1 LNLRDGFK
9 RLVKRFKGNIM
20 ELGHTPTGD
29 DAFQT
34 AKRLVRETIP
44 KRKKIITASVLCM
57 VGVSV
62 FTAALAYTT
71 KLIVNDVFV
80 AKDASA
86 AIEVA
91 IIVIFVSFSK
101 SLFHYGNAVLQ
112 NVLNRSISSSYQ
124 KETFENTLRRE
135 ISFFN
140 GKHASDHMA
149 QIRLYG
155 MAAGQAVT
163 VICSR
168 FLTEVLTLVALFVV
182 MFLQDALMTF
192 YSILIIP
199 VIFGLVSF
207 LSRKIR
213 KVAKEEA
220 DLSGQYFAA
229 GSEALAGVRTVKSYN
244 LENKSIEK
252 FNSSVDALEDRIFG
266 ISKVT
271 AATHPIMEFLG
282 GLVLG
287 VFVIYAAWQT
297 INYGKTPGEFTAFI
311 TAFLLA
317 YQPAAKISKLWVELQ
332 KSLTQSFFMF
342 LLIDTKPQV
351 LGLGSKSLKEVGGSV
366 TFSDVSFGYE
376 NDDVSINKVSFNL
389 SPGEK
394 VAIVGKSG
402 AGKSTLIDLILGF
415 YRPDQGKIEIGSVDI
430 SSILP
435 MDLKSHIAFISQDV
449 FLFDDTIE
457 ENIKDGFSAASKA
470 EINIAVKNAQVDSF
484 VADFPLGLQTIV
496 GANGSNLSGGQKQ
509 RVAIARGLLKKASI
523 YIFDEATSALDLENE
538 REILTALLKTL
549 ENETVIFVSHRPAL
563 FDYVDKVLMLE
574 KGKVVGFDQPSKIDK
589 TSTEFRDLF
598 GVLE

>member
-1 LNLRDGFK
+1 
-9 RLVKRFKGNIM
+9 M
-20 ELGHTPTGD
+20 ESVNTPTGD
-29 DAFQT
+29 DALKT
-34 AKRLVRETIP
+34 AKRLIKETIP
-44 KRKKIITASVLCM
+44 KRKKIITASIVCM

-80 AKDASA
+80 AKDAGA

-112 NVLNRSISSSYQ
+112 TVLNRSISSFYQ
-124 KETFENTLRRE
+124 KEAFQKTLRRE

-163 VICSR
+163 AICSR

-182 MFLQDALMTF
+182 MFLQDTLMTL
-192 YSILIIP
+192 YSIVIIP
-199 VIFGLVSF
+199 IIFGLVSF

-213 KVAKEEA
+213 KVAKEET
-220 DLSGQYFAA
+220 DLSGHYFAA

-244 LENKSIEK
+244 LERKSIEK

-297 INYGKTPGEFTAFI
+297 ITYGKTPGEFTAFI

-317 YQPAAKISKLWVELQ
+317 YQPASKISKLWVELQ

-342 LLIDTKPQV
+342 RLIDTKPKSV
-351 LGLGSKSLKEVGGSV
+351 SCGNKSLQSGNGSV
-366 TFSDVSFGYE
+366 NFSDVSFGYE
-376 NDDVSINKVSFNL
+376 NDEVSINKVSFNL
-389 SPGEK
+389 QPGDK

-402 AGKSTLIDLILGF
+402 AGKSTLVDLILGF
-415 YRPDQGKIEIGSVDI
+415 YSPTDGMIEIGTMDI
-430 SSILP
+430 SSISP
-435 MDLKSHIAFISQDV
+435 MDLKNHIAFISQDV

-457 ENIKDGFSAASKA
+457 ENIKDGFAGASQEEIIAAVTS
-470 EINIAVKNAQVDSF
+470 AQVDGF
-484 VADFPLGLQTIV
+484 AKDFPLGLQTRV

-523 YIFDEATSALDLENE
+523 YIFDEATSALDVENE
-538 REILTALLKTL
+538 REIMTALLKTL
-549 ENETVIFVSHRPAL
+549 KNETVIFVTHRPAL
-563 FDYVDKVLMLE
+563 FEYVDKVLMLE
-574 KGKVVGFDQPSKIDK
+574 KGRIVGFDRPSKIDK
-589 TSTEFRDLF
+589 TSTEFRELF
-598 GVLE
+598 GVIQ

>member
-1 LNLRDGFK
+1 
-9 RLVKRFKGNIM
+9 M
-20 ELGHTPTGD
+20 ESVTTPTGD
-29 DAFQT
+29 DALKT
-34 AKRLVRETIP
+34 AKRLIKETIP
-44 KRKKIITASVLCM
+44 NRKKIITASILCM

-80 AKDASA
+80 AKDAGA

-91 IIVIFVSFSK
+91 IIVIFVSLSK

-112 NVLNRSISSSYQ
+112 TVINRSISSFYQ
-124 KETFENTLRRE
+124 KEAFQKTLRRE

-163 VICSR
+163 AICSR

-182 MFLQDALMTF
+182 MFLQDALMTL
-192 YSILIIP
+192 YSIVIIP
-199 VIFGLVSF
+199 IIFGLVSF

-213 KVAKEEA
+213 KVAKEET
-220 DLSGQYFAA
+220 DLSGHYFAA

-244 LENKSIEK
+244 LERKSIEK

-297 INYGKTPGEFTAFI
+297 ITYGKTPGEFTAFI

-317 YQPAAKISKLWVELQ
+317 YQPASKISKLWVELQ

-342 LLIDTKPQV
+342 RLIDTKPKSV
-351 LGLGSKSLKEVGGSV
+351 SCGNKSLQSGNGSV
-366 TFSDVSFGYE
+366 NFSDVSFGYE
-376 NDDVSINKVSFNL
+376 NDEVSIDKVSFNL
-389 SPGEK
+389 EPGDK

-402 AGKSTLIDLILGF
+402 AGKSTLVDLILGF
-415 YRPDQGKIEIGSVDI
+415 YSPTDGMIEIGSMDI
-430 SSILP
+430 SSISP
-435 MDLKSHIAFISQDV
+435 MNLKNHIAFISQDV

-457 ENIKDGFSAASKA
+457 ENIKDGFASASHE
-470 EINIAVKNAQVDSF
+470 EIIAAVKSAQVDGF
-484 VADFPLGLQTIV
+484 AEDFPLGLQTRV

-509 RVAIARGLLKKASI
+509 RVAIARGLLKRASI
-523 YIFDEATSALDLENE
+523 YIFDEATSALDVENE
-538 REILTALLKTL
+538 REIMTALLETL
-549 ENETVIFVSHRPAL
+549 KNETVIFVTHRPAL
-563 FDYVDKVLMLE
+563 FEYVDKVLMLE
-574 KGKVVGFDQPSKIDK
+574 KGRVVGFDEPSKIDK
-589 TSTEFRDLF
+589 TSTEFRELF
-598 GVLE
+598 GVLQ

>member
-1 LNLRDGFK
+1 
-9 RLVKRFKGNIM
+9 M

-168 FLTEVLTLVALFVV
+168 FLTEVLTLIALFVV

-415 YRPDQGKIEIGSVDI
+415 YRPDKGKIEIGSIDI

-457 ENIKDGFSAASKA
+457 ENIKDGFSNASKA

-509 RVAIARGLLKKASI
+509 RVASARGLLKKASI

-589 TSTEFRDLF
+589 TSTEFRHLF

>member
-1 LNLRDGFK
+1 
-9 RLVKRFKGNIM
+9 M

-34 AKRLVRETIP
+34 AKRLVKETIP

-168 FLTEVLTLVALFVV
+168 FLTEVLTLVALFFV

>member
-1 LNLRDGFK
+1 
-9 RLVKRFKGNIM
+9 M

-168 FLTEVLTLVALFVV
+168 FLTEVLTLIALFFV

-199 VIFGLVSF
+199 LIFGLVSF

-332 KSLTQSFFMF
+332 KSLTQSYFMF
-342 LLIDTKPQV
+342 LLIDTRPQL
-351 LGLGSKSLKEVGGSV
+351 LGMGNKSLKTIGGSV

-415 YRPDQGKIEIGSVDI
+415 YRPDKGKIEIGSIDI

-457 ENIKDGFSAASKA
+457 ENIKDGFSDASKA

>member
-1 LNLRDGFK
+1 
-9 RLVKRFKGNIM
+9 M
-20 ELGHTPTGD
+20 ESVNTPTGD
-29 DAFQT
+29 DALKT
-34 AKRLVRETIP
+34 AKRLIKETIP
-44 KRKKIITASVLCM
+44 KRKKIITASILCM

-80 AKDASA
+80 AKDAGA

-112 NVLNRSISSSYQ
+112 MVLNRSISSFYQ
-124 KETFENTLRRE
+124 KEAFQKTLRRE

-163 VICSR
+163 AICSR

-182 MFLQDALMTF
+182 MFLQDALMTL
-192 YSILIIP
+192 YSIVIIP
-199 VIFGLVSF
+199 IIFGLVSF

-213 KVAKEEA
+213 KVAKEET
-220 DLSGQYFAA
+220 DLSGHYFAA

-244 LENKSIEK
+244 LERKSIEK

-297 INYGKTPGEFTAFI
+297 ITYGKTPGEFTAFI

-317 YQPAAKISKLWVELQ
+317 YQPASKISKLWVELQ
-332 KSLTQSFFMF
+332 TSLTQSFFMF
-342 LLIDTKPQV
+342 RLIDTKPKSV
-351 LGLGSKSLKEVGGSV
+351 SCGNKSLQSGNGSV
-366 TFSDVSFGYE
+366 NFSDVSFGYE
-376 NDDVSINKVSFNL
+376 NDEVSIDKVSFNL
-389 SPGEK
+389 EPGDK

-402 AGKSTLIDLILGF
+402 AGKSTLVDLILGF
-415 YRPDQGKIEIGSVDI
+415 YSPTDGMIEIGSMDI
-430 SSILP
+430 SSISP
-435 MDLKSHIAFISQDV
+435 MNLKNHIAFISQDV

-457 ENIKDGFSAASKA
+457 ENIKDGFASASHE
-470 EINIAVKNAQVDSF
+470 EIIAAVKSAQVDGF
-484 VADFPLGLQTIV
+484 AEDFPLGLQTRV

-509 RVAIARGLLKKASI
+509 RVAIARGLLKRASI
-523 YIFDEATSALDLENE
+523 YIFDEATSALDVENE
-538 REILTALLKTL
+538 REIMTALLETL
-549 ENETVIFVSHRPAL
+549 KNETVIFVTHRPAL
-563 FDYVDKVLMLE
+563 FEYVDKVLMLE
-574 KGKVVGFDQPSKIDK
+574 KGRVVGFDEPSKIDK
-589 TSTEFRDLF
+589 TSTEFRELF
-598 GVLE
+598 GVLQ

>member
-1 LNLRDGFK
+1 
-9 RLVKRFKGNIM
+9 M
-20 ELGHTPTGD
+20 ESVNTPTGD
-29 DAFQT
+29 DALKT
-34 AKRLVRETIP
+34 AKRLIKETIP
-44 KRKKIITASVLCM
+44 KRKKIITASILCM

-80 AKDASA
+80 AKDAGA

-112 NVLNRSISSSYQ
+112 TVLNRSISSFYQ
-124 KETFENTLRRE
+124 KEAFQKTLRRE

-163 VICSR
+163 AICSR
-168 FLTEVLTLVALFVV
+168 FLTEVLTLVALCVV
-182 MFLQDALMTF
+182 MFLQDTLMTL
-192 YSILIIP
+192 YSIVIIP
-199 VIFGLVSF
+199 IIFGLVSF

-213 KVAKEEA
+213 KVAKEET
-220 DLSGQYFAA
+220 DLSGHYFAA

-244 LENKSIEK
+244 LERKSIEK

-297 INYGKTPGEFTAFI
+297 ITYGKTPGEFTAFI

-317 YQPAAKISKLWVELQ
+317 YQPASKISKLWVELQ

-342 LLIDTKPQV
+342 RLIDTKPKSV
-351 LGLGSKSLKEVGGSV
+351 SCGNKSLQSGNGSV
-366 TFSDVSFGYE
+366 NFSDVSFGYE
-376 NDDVSINKVSFNL
+376 NDEVSIDKVSFNL
-389 SPGEK
+389 EPGDK

-402 AGKSTLIDLILGF
+402 AGKSTLVDLILGF
-415 YRPDQGKIEIGSVDI
+415 YSPTDGMIEIGSMDI
-430 SSILP
+430 SSISP
-435 MDLKSHIAFISQDV
+435 MNLKNHIAFISQDV

-457 ENIKDGFSAASKA
+457 ENIKDGFASASHE
-470 EINIAVKNAQVDSF
+470 EIIAAVKSAQVDGF
-484 VADFPLGLQTIV
+484 AEDFPLGLQTRV

-509 RVAIARGLLKKASI
+509 RVAIARGLLKRASI
-523 YIFDEATSALDLENE
+523 YIFDEATSALDVENE
-538 REILTALLKTL
+538 REIMTALLETL
-549 ENETVIFVSHRPAL
+549 KNETVIFVTHRPAL
-563 FDYVDKVLMLE
+563 FEYVDKVLMLE
-574 KGKVVGFDQPSKIDK
+574 KGRVVGFDEPSKIDK
-589 TSTEFRDLF
+589 TSTEFRELF
-598 GVLE
+598 GVLQ

>member
-1 LNLRDGFK
+1 
-9 RLVKRFKGNIM
+9 M
-20 ELGHTPTGD
+20 ESVNTPTGD
-29 DAFQT
+29 DALKT
-34 AKRLVRETIP
+34 AKRLIKETIP
-44 KRKKIITASVLCM
+44 KRKKIITASIVCM

-80 AKDASA
+80 AKDAGA

-112 NVLNRSISSSYQ
+112 TVLNRSISSFYQ
-124 KETFENTLRRE
+124 KEAFQKTLRRE

-163 VICSR
+163 AICSR

-182 MFLQDALMTF
+182 MFLQDALMTL
-192 YSILIIP
+192 YSIVIIP
-199 VIFGLVSF
+199 IIFGLVSF

-213 KVAKEEA
+213 KVAKEET
-220 DLSGQYFAA
+220 DLSGHYFAA

-244 LENKSIEK
+244 LERKSIEK

-297 INYGKTPGEFTAFI
+297 ITYGKTPGEFTAFI

-317 YQPAAKISKLWVELQ
+317 YQPASKISKLWVELQ

-342 LLIDTKPQV
+342 RLIDTKPKSV
-351 LGLGSKSLKEVGGSV
+351 SCGNKSLQSGNGSV
-366 TFSDVSFGYE
+366 NFSDVSFGYE
-376 NDDVSINKVSFNL
+376 NDEVSINKVSFNL
-389 SPGEK
+389 QPGDK

-402 AGKSTLIDLILGF
+402 AGKSTLVDLILGF
-415 YRPDQGKIEIGSVDI
+415 YSPTDGMIEIGTMDI
-430 SSILP
+430 SSISP
-435 MDLKSHIAFISQDV
+435 MDLKNHIAFISQDV

-457 ENIKDGFSAASKA
+457 ENIKDGFAGASQEEIIAAVTS
-470 EINIAVKNAQVDSF
+470 AQVDGF
-484 VADFPLGLQTIV
+484 AKDFPLGLQTRV

-523 YIFDEATSALDLENE
+523 YIFDEATSALDVENE
-538 REILTALLKTL
+538 REIMTALLKTL
-549 ENETVIFVSHRPAL
+549 KNETVIFVTHRPAL
-563 FDYVDKVLMLE
+563 FEYVDKVLMLE
-574 KGKVVGFDQPSKIDK
+574 KGRIVGFDRPSKIDK
-589 TSTEFRDLF
+589 TSTEFRELF
-598 GVLE
+598 GVIQ

>member
-1 LNLRDGFK
+1 
-9 RLVKRFKGNIM
+9 M
-20 ELGHTPTGD
+20 ESVNTPTGD
-29 DAFQT
+29 DALKT
-34 AKRLVRETIP
+34 AKRLIKETIP
-44 KRKKIITASVLCM
+44 KRKKIITASILCM

-80 AKDASA
+80 AKDAEA

-112 NVLNRSISSSYQ
+112 TVLNRSISSFYQ
-124 KETFENTLRRE
+124 KEAFQKTLRRE

-163 VICSR
+163 AICSR

-182 MFLQDALMTF
+182 MFLQDALMTL
-192 YSILIIP
+192 YSIVIIP
-199 VIFGLVSF
+199 IIFGLVSF

-213 KVAKEEA
+213 KVAKEET
-220 DLSGQYFAA
+220 DLSGHYFAA

-244 LENKSIEK
+244 LERKSIEK

-297 INYGKTPGEFTAFI
+297 IAYGKTPGEFTAFI

-317 YQPAAKISKLWVELQ
+317 YQPASKISKLWVELQ

-342 LLIDTKPQV
+342 RLIDTKPKSV
-351 LGLGSKSLKEVGGSV
+351 SCGNKSLQSGNGSV
-366 TFSDVSFGYE
+366 NFSNVSFGYE
-376 NDDVSINKVSFNL
+376 NDEVSIDKVSFNL
-389 SPGEK
+389 EPGDK

-402 AGKSTLIDLILGF
+402 AGKSTLVDLILGF
-415 YRPDQGKIEIGSVDI
+415 YSPTDGMIEIGSMDI
-430 SSILP
+430 SSISP
-435 MDLKSHIAFISQDV
+435 MDLKNHIAFISQDV

-457 ENIKDGFSAASKA
+457 ENIKDGFASASHE
-470 EINIAVKNAQVDSF
+470 EIIAAVKSAQVDGF
-484 VADFPLGLQTIV
+484 AEDFPLGLQTRV

-509 RVAIARGLLKKASI
+509 RVAIARGLLKRASI
-523 YIFDEATSALDLENE
+523 YIFDEATSALDVENE
-538 REILTALLKTL
+538 REIMTALLETL
-549 ENETVIFVSHRPAL
+549 KNETVIFVTHRPAL
-563 FDYVDKVLMLE
+563 FEYVDKVLMLE
-574 KGKVVGFDQPSKIDK
+574 KGRVVGFDEPSKIDK
-589 TSTEFRDLF
+589 TSTEFRELF
-598 GVLE
+598 GVLQ

>member
-1 LNLRDGFK
+1 
-9 RLVKRFKGNIM
+9 M

-342 LLIDTKPQV
+342 LLIDTRPQL
-351 LGLGSKSLKEVGGSV
+351 LGMGNKSLKTIGGSV

-415 YRPDQGKIEIGSVDI
+415 YRPDKGKIEIGSIDI

-457 ENIKDGFSAASKA
+457 ENIKDGFSNASKA

>member
-1 LNLRDGFK
+1 
-9 RLVKRFKGNIM
+9 M
-20 ELGHTPTGD
+20 ESVNTPTGD
-29 DAFQT
+29 DALKT
-34 AKRLVRETIP
+34 AKRLIKETIP
-44 KRKKIITASVLCM
+44 KRKKIITASILCM

-80 AKDASA
+80 AKDAEA

-112 NVLNRSISSSYQ
+112 TVLNRSISSFYQ
-124 KETFENTLRRE
+124 KEAFQKTLRRE

-163 VICSR
+163 AICSR

-182 MFLQDALMTF
+182 MFLQDTLMTL
-192 YSILIIP
+192 YSIVIIP
-199 VIFGLVSF
+199 IIFGLVSF

-213 KVAKEEA
+213 KVAKEET
-220 DLSGQYFAA
+220 DLSGHYFAA

-244 LENKSIEK
+244 LERKSIEK

-297 INYGKTPGEFTAFI
+297 ITYGKTPGEFTAFI

-317 YQPAAKISKLWVELQ
+317 YQPASKISKLWVELQ

-342 LLIDTKPQV
+342 RLIDTKPKSV
-351 LGLGSKSLKEVGGSV
+351 SCGNKSLQSGNGSV
-366 TFSDVSFGYE
+366 NFSDVSFGYE
-376 NDDVSINKVSFNL
+376 NDEVSIDKVSFNL
-389 SPGEK
+389 EPGDK

-402 AGKSTLIDLILGF
+402 AGKSTLVDLILGF
-415 YRPDQGKIEIGSVDI
+415 YSPTDGMIEIGSMDI
-430 SSILP
+430 SSISP
-435 MDLKSHIAFISQDV
+435 MNLKNHIAFISQDV

-457 ENIKDGFSAASKA
+457 ENIKDGFASASHE
-470 EINIAVKNAQVDSF
+470 EIIAAVKSAQVDGF
-484 VADFPLGLQTIV
+484 AEDFPLGLQTRV

-509 RVAIARGLLKKASI
+509 RVAIARGLLKRASI
-523 YIFDEATSALDLENE
+523 YIFDEATSALDVENE
-538 REILTALLKTL
+538 REIMTALLETL
-549 ENETVIFVSHRPAL
+549 KNETVIFVTHRPAL
-563 FDYVDKVLMLE
+563 FEYVDKVLMLE
-574 KGKVVGFDQPSKIDK
+574 KGRVVGFDEPSKIDK
-589 TSTEFRDLF
+589 TSTEFRELF
-598 GVLE
+598 GVLQ

>member
-1 LNLRDGFK
+1 
-9 RLVKRFKGNIM
+9 M
-20 ELGHTPTGD
+20 ELVHTPTGD
-29 DAFQT
+29 DAFQI

-168 FLTEVLTLVALFVV
+168 FLTEVLTLIALFFV

-342 LLIDTKPQV
+342 LLIDTRPRL
-351 LGLGSKSLKEVGGSV
+351 LGMGNKSLKTIGGSV

-415 YRPDQGKIEIGSVDI
+415 YRPDKGKIEIGSIDI

-457 ENIKDGFSAASKA
+457 ENIKDGFSDASNA

-549 ENETVIFVSHRPAL
+549 ENQTVIFVSHRPAL

-574 KGKVVGFDQPSKIDK
+574 KGRLVGFDQPSKIDK

>member
-1 LNLRDGFK
+1 
-9 RLVKRFKGNIM
+9 M
-20 ELGHTPTGD
+20 ESVNTPTGD
-29 DAFQT
+29 DALKT
-34 AKRLVRETIP
+34 AKRLIKETIP
-44 KRKKIITASVLCM
+44 KRKKIITASIVCM

-80 AKDASA
+80 AKDAEA

-112 NVLNRSISSSYQ
+112 TVLNRSISSFYQ
-124 KETFENTLRRE
+124 KEAFQKTLRRE

-163 VICSR
+163 AICSR

-182 MFLQDALMTF
+182 MFLQDALMTL
-192 YSILIIP
+192 YSIVIIP
-199 VIFGLVSF
+199 IIFGLVSF

-213 KVAKEEA
+213 KVAKEET
-220 DLSGQYFAA
+220 DLSGHYFAA

-244 LENKSIEK
+244 LERKSIEK

-297 INYGKTPGEFTAFI
+297 ITYGKTPGEFTAFI

-317 YQPAAKISKLWVELQ
+317 YQPASKISKLWVELQ

-342 LLIDTKPQV
+342 RLIDTKP
-351 LGLGSKSLKEVGGSV
+351 KSVSCGNNSLQSGNGSV
-366 TFSDVSFGYE
+366 NFSDVSFGYE
-376 NDDVSINKVSFNL
+376 NDEVSIDKVSFNL
-389 SPGEK
+389 EPGDK

-402 AGKSTLIDLILGF
+402 AGKSTLVDLILGF
-415 YRPDQGKIEIGSVDI
+415 YSPTDGMIEIGSMDI
-430 SSILP
+430 SSISP
-435 MDLKSHIAFISQDV
+435 MDLKNHIAFISQDV

-457 ENIKDGFSAASKA
+457 ENIKDGFASASHE
-470 EINIAVKNAQVDSF
+470 EIIAAVKSAQVDGF
-484 VADFPLGLQTIV
+484 AEDFPLGLQTRV

-509 RVAIARGLLKKASI
+509 RVAIARGLLKRASI
-523 YIFDEATSALDLENE
+523 YIFDEATSALDVENE
-538 REILTALLKTL
+538 REIMTALLETL
-549 ENETVIFVSHRPAL
+549 KNETVIFVTHRPAL
-563 FDYVDKVLMLE
+563 FEYVDKVLMLE
-574 KGKVVGFDQPSKIDK
+574 KGRVVGFDEPSKIDK
-589 TSTEFRDLF
+589 TSTEFRELF
-598 GVLE
+598 GVLQ

>member
-1 LNLRDGFK
+1 
-9 RLVKRFKGNIM
+9 M
-20 ELGHTPTGD
+20 ESVNTPTGD
-29 DAFQT
+29 DALKT
-34 AKRLVRETIP
+34 AKRLIKETIP
-44 KRKKIITASVLCM
+44 KRKKIITASILCM

-80 AKDASA
+80 AKDAGA

-112 NVLNRSISSSYQ
+112 TVLNRSISSFYQ
-124 KETFENTLRRE
+124 KEAFQKTLRRE

-163 VICSR
+163 AICSR

-182 MFLQDALMTF
+182 MFLQDTLMTL
-192 YSILIIP
+192 YSIVIIP
-199 VIFGLVSF
+199 IIFGLVSF

-213 KVAKEEA
+213 KVAKEET
-220 DLSGQYFAA
+220 DLSGHYFAA

-244 LENKSIEK
+244 LERKSIEK

-297 INYGKTPGEFTAFI
+297 IAYGKTPGEFTAFI

-317 YQPAAKISKLWVELQ
+317 YQPASKISKLWVELQ

-342 LLIDTKPQV
+342 RLIDTKPKSV
-351 LGLGSKSLKEVGGSV
+351 SCGNKSLQSGNGSV
-366 TFSDVSFGYE
+366 NFSDVSFGYE
-376 NDDVSINKVSFNL
+376 NDEVSIDNVSFNL
-389 SPGEK
+389 EPGDK

-402 AGKSTLIDLILGF
+402 AGKSTLVDLILGF
-415 YRPDQGKIEIGSVDI
+415 YSPTDGMIEIGSMDI
-430 SSILP
+430 SSISP
-435 MDLKSHIAFISQDV
+435 MNLKNHIAFISQDV

-457 ENIKDGFSAASKA
+457 ENIKDGFASASHE
-470 EINIAVKNAQVDSF
+470 EIIAAVKSAQVDGF
-484 VADFPLGLQTIV
+484 AEDFPLGLQTRV

-509 RVAIARGLLKKASI
+509 RVAIARGLLKRASI
-523 YIFDEATSALDLENE
+523 YIFDEATSALDVENE
-538 REILTALLKTL
+538 REIMTALLETL
-549 ENETVIFVSHRPAL
+549 KNETVIFVTHRPAL
-563 FDYVDKVLMLE
+563 FEYVDKVLMLE
-574 KGKVVGFDQPSKIDK
+574 KGRVVGFDEPSKIDK
-589 TSTEFRDLF
+589 TSTEFRELF
-598 GVLE
+598 GVLQ

>member
-1 LNLRDGFK
+1 
-9 RLVKRFKGNIM
+9 M
-20 ELGHTPTGD
+20 ESVNTPTGD
-29 DAFQT
+29 DALKT
-34 AKRLVRETIP
+34 AKRLIKETIP
-44 KRKKIITASVLCM
+44 KRKKIITASIVCM

-80 AKDASA
+80 AKDAGA

-112 NVLNRSISSSYQ
+112 TVLNRSISSFYQ
-124 KETFENTLRRE
+124 KEAFQKTLRRE

-163 VICSR
+163 AICSR

-182 MFLQDALMTF
+182 MFLQDALMTL
-192 YSILIIP
+192 YSIVIIP
-199 VIFGLVSF
+199 IIFGLVSF

-213 KVAKEEA
+213 KVAKEET
-220 DLSGQYFAA
+220 DLSGHYFAA

-244 LENKSIEK
+244 LERKSIEK

-287 VFVIYAAWQT
+287 IFVIYAAWQT
-297 INYGKTPGEFTAFI
+297 ITYGKTPGEFTAFI

-317 YQPAAKISKLWVELQ
+317 YQPASKISKLWVELQ

-342 LLIDTKPQV
+342 RLIDTKPKSV
-351 LGLGSKSLKEVGGSV
+351 SCGNKSLQSGNGSV
-366 TFSDVSFGYE
+366 NFSNVSFGYE
-376 NDDVSINKVSFNL
+376 NDEVSIDKVSFNL
-389 SPGEK
+389 EPGDK

-402 AGKSTLIDLILGF
+402 AGKSTLVDLILGF
-415 YRPDQGKIEIGSVDI
+415 YSPTDGMIEIGSMDI
-430 SSILP
+430 SSISP
-435 MDLKSHIAFISQDV
+435 MNLKNHIAFISQDV

-457 ENIKDGFSAASKA
+457 ENIKDGFASASHE
-470 EINIAVKNAQVDSF
+470 EIIAAVKSAQVDGF
-484 VADFPLGLQTIV
+484 AEDFPLGLQTRV

-509 RVAIARGLLKKASI
+509 RVAIARGLLKRASI
-523 YIFDEATSALDLENE
+523 YIFDEATSALDVENE
-538 REILTALLKTL
+538 REIMTALLETL
-549 ENETVIFVSHRPAL
+549 KNETVIFVTHRPAL
-563 FDYVDKVLMLE
+563 FEYVDKVLMLE
-574 KGKVVGFDQPSKIDK
+574 KGRVVGFDEPSKIDK
-589 TSTEFRDLF
+589 TSTEFRELF
-598 GVLE
+598 GVLQ